1 MNKTFSGN
9 TQAYEKLK
17 ACIVYACSKDGHQE
31 GKLDHIKLNKVLW
44 YSDAAS
50 YMETGKAISDVRY
63 IRKPNGPVARLMS
76 PAMAELQ
83 KLNQVKGGKKFDE
96 GRGIWADTYE
106 YVGSALPDGEGL
118 ATLTESEKK
127 YIDRA
132 FKGVC
137 DHTSDDISDRT
148 HGEVWELAQNGED
161 LPMYA
166 MFAEKIAK
174 ITAQHIQLAF
184 GA

>member
-1 MNKTFSGN
+1 MNTKFSTG
-9 TQAYEKLK
+9 TQAFEKLK
-17 ACIVYACSKDGHQE
+17 ACIAYACSKDTNQE

-50 YMETGKAISDVRY
+50 YMETGKSISDVRY

-76 PAMAELQ
+76 PAMEELQ
-83 KLNQVKGGKKFDE
+83 RLNQIKGGKKFDE
-96 GRGIWADTYE
+96 VRGSWCDIYE
-106 YVGSALPDGEGL
+106 YVGASPDANGRLVEL
-118 ATLTESEKK
+118 SNAEKA
-127 YIDRA
+127 YIDHA

-137 DHTSDDISDRT
+137 DHGTSAISDRT

-161 LPMYA
+161 LPLYA
-166 MFAEKIAK
+166 MFAERVGS
-174 ITAQHIQLAF
+174 ITEEHIKLAF

>member
-1 MNKTFSGN
+1 MNTTANRG
-9 TQAYEKLK
+9 TQAFNKLK
-17 ACIVYACSKDGHQE
+17 ACIVYACSQDTNHE

-44 YSDAAS
+44 YADSAS
-50 YMETGKAISDVRY
+50 YMETGHSISDVRY

-83 KLNQVKGGKKFDE
+83 KLNQVKGGKMFDE
-96 GRGIWADTYE
+96 QRGFWIDTYE
-106 YVGSALPDGEGL
+106 FVGAALPAGQDLPEL
-118 ATLTESEKK
+118 SKAEKE

-137 DHTSDDISDRT
+137 NHDTPAISDRT
-148 HGEVWELAQNGED
+148 HGEVWEVAQNGED
-161 LPMYA
+161 LPLYA
-166 MFAEKIAK
+166 MFAEKVEK
-174 ITAQHIQLAF
+174 ITEKHIKLAF